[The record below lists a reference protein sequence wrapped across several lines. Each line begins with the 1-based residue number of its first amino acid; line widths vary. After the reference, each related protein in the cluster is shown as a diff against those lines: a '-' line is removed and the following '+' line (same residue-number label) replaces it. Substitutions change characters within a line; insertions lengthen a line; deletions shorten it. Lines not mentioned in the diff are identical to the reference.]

1 MDFEEEPGSDEPE
14 PTILDP
20 GQLGN
25 DRVQMTESQ
34 IQVANMG
41 EKYKVRK
48 CLDKISPYCVI

>member
-1 MDFEEEPGSDEPE
+1 MSDLMDFEEEPGSDEPE

-34 IQVANMG
+34 IQVGNMG
-41 EKYKVRK
+41 EKYKVKKQRNF
-48 CLDKISPYCVI
+48 